1 MGLSLRANISAQR
14 HLYFT
19 IGIRMC
25 ASGED
30 IALEVSH
37 NG

>member
-1 MGLSLRANISAQR
+1 MGLSLRANISAQQP
-14 HLYFT
+14 LYFT
-19 IGIRMC
+19 IGIGMC
-25 ASGED
+25 AGGEG